1 MIVVDQVHTYL
12 NRILVKNITLYKFQ
26 KFTCSNCQT
35 KVKFH
40 RHKSKKSNNQQDNLK
55 QLMIIQ
61 ISKFWA
67 WILLLISI
75 SASILLSS
83 IVFVIT
89 KLEPIDE
96 MESIKKDKIQLNCID
111 VMVFQID
118 ENYLE
123 GVSSSN
129 LQILSQS
136 HICVEVI
143 KSKELE
149 IRTSRITLESSSEE
163 LNRK

>member
-89 KLEPIDE
+89 NLEPIDE

-149 IRTSRITLESSSEE
+149 IRTSGITLESSSEE